1 VIRFRPMSICVA
13 FNLSDGVVIAVDSA
27 TTMFDGEGNISKV
40 FPDVDKLFQLG
51 NLKIGIATYGIAAMK
66 GRTIGSFI
74 REFAENQDNVAILS
88 ELSVAEIVERL
99 RVFFLGHYQSFSE
112 EMYGTP
118 FAEIPSNLKGNLGLV
133 VGGFSRSS
141 FLSEIWEIVVPIHSE
156 PNSSRLVCGPGNYTF
171 AWFASSVPINRYI
184 KGIDPA
190 LSVALRTKIE
200 ALLERGL
207 TEAELGEFG
216 EIIGKAE
223 YPIQTNGM
231 PIQSGIACAR
241 FLVDFVLG
249 HYRFAETHP
258 IVGGK
263 ARIGTVTY
271 SQNAFKILD

>member
-1 VIRFRPMSICVA
+1 MA

-27 TTMFDGEGNISKV
+27 TTLIGSDGNISKV

-51 NLKIGIATYGIAAMK
+51 DLKVGIATYGIAAMK

-74 REFAENQDNVAILS
+74 REFAVDRQNVGTLP
-88 ELSVAEIVERL
+88 ELNVSEIVERL
-99 RVFFLGHYQSFSE
+99 RIFFVGHYREYFEDIHQ
-112 EMYGTP
+112 TP
-118 FAEIPSNLKGNLGLV
+118 FDQIPDNMKGNLGLV
-133 VGGFSRSS
+133 VGGFSPGA
-141 FLSEIWEIVVPIHSE
+141 FLSEIWEIVIPRDMEERARH
-156 PNSSRLVCGPGNYTF
+156 VCAPGVYTF

-184 KGIDPA
+184 KGIDPH
-190 LSVALRTKIE
+190 LSRALRAKFEEILGR
-200 ALLERGL
+200 AM
-207 TEAELGEFG
+207 TEEELGQFG
-216 EIIGKAE
+216 DVIAAAE

-231 PIQSGIACAR
+231 PIQGGIACAK

-249 HYRFAETHP
+249 HYRFSETHP

>member
-1 VIRFRPMSICVA
+1 MSICVA

-27 TTMFDGEGNISKV
+27 TTLIGNDGNITKV

-51 NLKIGIATYGIAAMK
+51 DLKVGIATYGIAAMK

-74 REFAENQDNVAILS
+74 REFAVDPVNAAILPT
-88 ELSVAEIVERL
+88 LSVQEIVERL
-99 RVFFLGHYQSFSE
+99 RVFFLGHYVSFFE
-112 EMYGTP
+112 EIHGKPYD
-118 FAEIPSNLKGNLGLV
+118 EIPANMKGNLGLV
-133 VGGFSRSS
+133 VGGFSPSA
-141 FLSEIWEIVVPIHSE
+141 FLSEIWEIVIPRDTELESA
-156 PNSSRLVCGPGNYTF
+156 RQVCAPGTYTF

-184 KGIDPA
+184 KGIDPT
-190 LSVALRTKIE
+190 LSVALRMKFEEILGRVMTE
-200 ALLERGL
+200 EEL
-207 TEAELGEFG
+207 TGFG
-216 EIIGKAE
+216 EIIAAAE

-231 PIQSGIACAR
+231 PIQGGIACAK

-249 HYRFAETHP
+249 HYRFSETHP